1 MSQAMNDMS
10 EVQKRQPQP
19 VSPREILFRYIHFLP
34 LVIASVIIFVVMTYV
49 RLRYEP
55 NIYSVTATLM
65 VKDPNTRTPTGESD
79 LEELLF
85 MGSNKNIEDEIQV
98 VQTRRIG
105 QRVVRALGLEL
116 QFYNE
121 GKIRT
126 SMINPPEAP
135 VRLSILSL
143 KDSTKPFKMMVRLLD
158 EQKFTVGED
167 SKPIAFGQSFD
178 LPEGSFMLFRKS
190 IALANFNTSDFIIT
204 YASPEQRAGELLKG
218 LVAVPSGTSNNIMRL
233 TFETENPRLG
243 LDVLNQWML
252 EYQKLGLEENKQSA
266 ENTLSFINIQ
276 LSEVNDELAKVEDNL
291 QRSREKNMV
300 INVEAQSQKVFDA
313 INDLDKE
320 IVQQSVQLELVDNL
334 IKYITDESQPYR
346 QVGSLLG
353 LQEPSL
359 AAQINE
365 FNRLQVER
373 ETMLKTTTRANP
385 MIQNMET
392 TISRLRQDIKQ
403 NLNNIRQGL
412 RLTVGN
418 LTARNQLVGKEIS
431 RLPAKEKEMLDIARR
446 QKILEQVYSFLME
459 KKVETSISSAST
471 LSNVKVLES
480 AQASNIPVRPNK
492 KASYITAFLLGFGI
506 PVFIIFLLE
515 YLNDKVKGRQD
526 VMRNTS
532 APIIGELGHSQ
543 DEGTLVV
550 SPTSR
555 KFIAEQFRIIRTN
568 LKYFLTNPEKAV
580 ILVTSSTSGE
590 GKSFISTNMGAVLA
604 LSGKRTVILEFDIR
618 KPRILSGLG
627 LHKREGITNHVI
639 GRVEYE
645 ELPIPV
651 PGIENLFVIACG
663 PIPPNPS
670 ELLLDP
676 RLDAFIQRVRED
688 YDVVIMDTAPVGLVG
703 DAVVLGKHA
712 DASLYVVRHNYT
724 FKKQLQLLDDIYTNR
739 RLPRMSLVLN
749 DIQAKTGGYGGY
761 YGYGGYGYGA
771 YGSSYGANYF
781 EADKR
786 KRQRGRKF
794 IQSILNWFGIRN

>member
-1 MSQAMNDMS
+1 
-10 EVQKRQPQP
+10 
-19 VSPREILFRYIHFLP
+19 
-34 LVIASVIIFVVMTYV
+34 MTV
-49 RLRYEP
+49 H
-55 NIYSVTATLM
+55 
-65 VKDPNTRTPTGESD
+65 
-79 LEELLF
+79 
-85 MGSNKNIEDEIQV
+85 
-98 VQTRRIG
+98 
-105 QRVVRALGLEL
+105 
-116 QFYNE
+116 
-121 GKIRT
+121 
-126 SMINPPEAP
+126 
-135 VRLSILSL
+135 
-143 KDSTKPFKMMVRLLD
+143 LLD
-158 EQKFTVGED
+158 EQKFTLGED
-167 SKPIAFGQSFD
+167 SKSIGFGQPFNI
-178 LPEGSFMLFRKS
+178 PEGSFMLFRKP
-190 IALANFNTSDFIIT
+190 IAFSNFNTSDFIIT

-233 TFETENPRLG
+233 TYETENPRLG

-266 ENTLSFINIQ
+266 ENTLSFINEQ
-276 LSEVNDELAKVEDNL
+276 LNEVNDELAKVEGNL

-320 IVQQSVQLELVDNL
+320 IVQQSVQLELVENL
-334 IKYITDESQPYR
+334 IRYITDESQPYR

-392 TISRLRQDIKQ
+392 TISRLRQDIRQ

-480 AQASNIPVRPNK
+480 AQASNIPIRPNK

-506 PVFIIFLLE
+506 PVFIVFLLE

-568 LKYFLTNPEKAV
+568 LKYFLPNPDKAV

-590 GKSFISTNMGAVLA
+590 GKSFISTNMGAVVA

-627 LHKREGITNHVI
+627 MHKREGITNHVI

-645 ELPIPV
+645 ELSVPV

-771 YGSSYGANYF
+771 YGSSYGSNYF

-786 KRQRGRKF
+786 KRQRGRKL

>member
-1 MSQAMNDMS
+1 MNDMS
-10 EVQKRQPQP
+10 DVQKRQPQP

-34 LVIASVIIFVVMTYV
+34 LVIASVVIFMVMTYV

-55 NIYSVTATLM
+55 NIYSVTSTLM

-105 QRVVRALGLEL
+105 QRVVRALGLEI
-116 QFYNE
+116 QFFNE

-126 SMINPPEAP
+126 SLINPPETP
-135 VRLSILSL
+135 VRLSIISL
-143 KDSTKPFKMMVRLLD
+143 KDSTKPFSMTVHVLD
-158 EQKFTVGED
+158 DRQFTLGEEK
-167 SKPIAFGQSFD
+167 KPISFGQVFE
-178 LPEGSFMLFRKS
+178 LPQGSFMLFRKP
-190 IALANFNTSDFIIT
+190 IGLGNFNTSDFIIT
-204 YASPEQRAGELLKG
+204 YASAEQRAGELLKG
-218 LVAVPSGTSNNIMRL
+218 LIAVPSGTSNNIMRL

-252 EYQKLGLEENKQSA
+252 EYQKLGLEENKLSA
-266 ENTLSFINIQ
+266 ENTLSFINEQ
-276 LSEVNDELAKVEDNL
+276 LSEVNQELAVVEGNL
-291 QRSREKNMV
+291 LRSREKNMV

-313 INDLDKE
+313 MNDLDKE

-334 IKYITDESQPYR
+334 IKYISDETQPYR

-392 TISRLRQDIKQ
+392 TISRLRQDIRQ

-418 LTARNQLVGKEIS
+418 LTTRNQMVGLEIS

-480 AQASNIPVRPNK
+480 AQASSVPIRPNK
-492 KASYITAFLLGFGI
+492 KATYITAFLLGFGI

-568 LKYFLTNPEKAV
+568 LKYFLTNPDKAV

-627 LHKREGITNHVI
+627 MHKREGITNHVI

-651 PGIENLFVIACG
+651 PGIDNLFVIACG

-676 RLDAFIQRVRED
+676 RLDAFIQRVRDE

-724 FKKQLQLLDDIYTNR
+724 FKKQLQLLDDIYVNR

-786 KRQRGRKF
+786 KKLPGRKL
-794 IQSILNWFGIRN
+794 IQSVLNWFGIRN

>member
-1 MSQAMNDMS
+1 
-10 EVQKRQPQP
+10 
-19 VSPREILFRYIHFLP
+19 
-34 LVIASVIIFVVMTYV
+34 
-49 RLRYEP
+49 
-55 NIYSVTATLM
+55 
-65 VKDPNTRTPTGESD
+65 
-79 LEELLF
+79 

-116 QFYNE
+116 QFFNE

-126 SMINPPEAP
+126 SLINPPETP
-135 VRLSILSL
+135 VRLSILRL
-143 KDSTKPFKMMVRLLD
+143 TDSTKPFTMTVHVLD
-158 EQKFTVGED
+158 EQKFTLGED
-167 SKPIAFGQSFD
+167 KKSIAFGQVFE
-178 LPEGSFMLFRKS
+178 LPQGSFMLFRKP
-190 IALANFNTSDFIIT
+190 IGLGNFNTSDFIIT

-233 TFETENPRLG
+233 TYETENPRLG

-252 EYQKLGLEENKQSA
+252 EYQKVGLEENKLSA
-266 ENTLSFINIQ
+266 ENTLSFINEQ
-276 LSEVNDELAKVEDNL
+276 LSEVNEELAVVEGNL
-291 QRSREKNMV
+291 LRSREKNMV

-313 INDLDKE
+313 MNDLDKE

-334 IKYITDESQPYR
+334 IKYISDETQPYR

-392 TISRLRQDIKQ
+392 TISRLRQDIRQ

-418 LTARNQLVGKEIS
+418 LTTRNQMVGREIS

-480 AQASNIPVRPNK
+480 AQASSVPIRPNK
-492 KASYITAFLLGFGI
+492 KATYITAFLLGFGI

-568 LKYFLTNPEKAV
+568 LKYFLTNPDKAV

-627 LHKREGITNHVI
+627 MHKREGITNHVI

-676 RLDAFIQRVRED
+676 RLDAFIQRVREE

-724 FKKQLQLLDDIYTNR
+724 FKKQLQLLDDIYVNR

-786 KRQRGRKF
+786 KRRPGKKLV
-794 IQSILNWFGIRN
+794 QSILNWFGIRN

>member
-1 MSQAMNDMS
+1 MSQAMNDMTD
-10 EVQKRQPQP
+10 VQKRQPQP

-34 LVIASVIIFVVMTYV
+34 LVIASVVIFMVMTYV

-65 VKDPNTRTPTGESD
+65 VKDPNTRSPSGESD
-79 LEELLF
+79 LEDLLF

-126 SMINPPEAP
+126 SLINPPETP

-143 KDSTKPFKMMVRLLD
+143 KDSMKAFSMTVHLID
-158 EQKFTVGED
+158 DQKFTLGED
-167 SKPIAFGQSFD
+167 KKPIPFGQAFN
-178 LPEGSFMLFRKS
+178 LPEGSFMLFRKTIGLGS
-190 IALANFNTSDFIIT
+190 FNTSDFIIS

-233 TFETENPRLG
+233 TYETENPRLG

-266 ENTLSFINIQ
+266 ENTLSFINDQ
-276 LSEVNDELAKVEDNL
+276 LNDVNQELAVVEGNL
-291 QRSREKNMV
+291 LRSREKNMV

-313 INDLDKE
+313 MNDLDKE

-334 IKYITDESQPYR
+334 IRYISDESQPYR

-359 AAQINE
+359 AAQMNE

-385 MIQNMET
+385 TIQNMEA
-392 TISRLRQDIKQ
+392 TISRLRQDIRQ

-418 LTARNQLVGKEIS
+418 LTARNQLVGREIS
-431 RLPAKEKEMLDIARR
+431 RLPAK
-446 QKILEQVYSFLME
+446 KILEQVYSFLME

-471 LSNVKVLES
+471 LSNVKVLEV
-480 AQASNIPVRPNK
+480 AQASSIPIRPNK
-492 KASYITAFLLGFGI
+492 KATYITAFLLGFGI

-568 LKYFLTNPEKAV
+568 LKYFLTNPDKAV

-645 ELPIPV
+645 ELPISV
-651 PGIENLFVIACG
+651 PGIDNLFVIACG

-724 FKKQLQLLDDIYTNR
+724 FKKQLQLLDDIYVNR

-771 YGSSYGANYF
+771 YGSSYGSNYF

-786 KRQRGRKF
+786 KKIPGRKL
-794 IQSILNWFGIRN
+794 IQAILNWFGIRN

>member
-1 MSQAMNDMS
+1 MSQAMNDLS

-19 VSPREILFRYIHFLP
+19 VAPREILFRYIHFLP
-34 LVIASVIIFVVMTYV
+34 LVIASVVIFMVMTYV

-55 NIYSVTATLM
+55 NIYSVTSTLM
-65 VKDPNTRTPTGESD
+65 VKDPNTRTPSGESD
-79 LEELLF
+79 LEDLLF

-126 SMINPPEAP
+126 SLINPPETP

-143 KDSTKPFKMMVRLLD
+143 RDSTKPFSISVHLLS
-158 EQKFTVGED
+158 EQKFSIGED
-167 SKPIAFGQSFD
+167 KKEYDFGRTLE
-178 LPEGSFMLFRKS
+178 LPEGSFMLFRKP
-190 IALANFNTSDFIIT
+190 IALSNFNTSDFIIT

-233 TFETENPRLG
+233 NYETENPRLG
-243 LDVLNQWML
+243 LDILNQWML
-252 EYQKLGLEENKQSA
+252 EYQKMGLEENKQSA
-266 ENTLSFINIQ
+266 ENTLSFINAQ
-276 LSEVNDELAKVEDNL
+276 LDEVNQELAVVEGNL
-291 QRSREKNMV
+291 LRSREKNMV

-320 IVQQSVQLELVDNL
+320 IVQQGVQLELVDNL
-334 IKYITDESQPYR
+334 IKYITDETQPYR

-353 LQEPSL
+353 IQEPSL

-385 MIQNMET
+385 MIQNMEA
-392 TISRLRQDIKQ
+392 TISRLRQDIRQ

-431 RLPAKEKEMLDIARR
+431 RLPAKEKEMLDITRR

-471 LSNVKVLES
+471 LSNVKVLEA
-480 AQASNIPVRPNK
+480 AQASNIPIRPNK
-492 KASYITAFLLGFGI
+492 KATYITAFLLGFGI
-506 PVFIIFLLE
+506 PVFIVFLLE

-568 LKYFLTNPEKAV
+568 LKYFLTNPDKAV

-604 LSGKRTVILEFDIR
+604 LSGKKTVILEFDIR

-627 LHKREGITNHVI
+627 MHKREGITNHVI

-651 PGIENLFVIACG
+651 PGIENLFVIGCG

-676 RLDAFIQRVRED
+676 RLDEFIQRVREE

-724 FKKQLQLLDDIYTNR
+724 FKKQLQLLDDIYMNR

-781 EADKR
+781 EADKG
-786 KRQRGRKF
+786 KRRPGKKL

>member
-1 MSQAMNDMS
+1 MKGSRLHGIS
-10 EVQKRQPQP
+10 SCSGK
-19 VSPREILFRYIHFLP
+19 SPYCEILFRYIHFLP
-34 LVIASVIIFVVMTYV
+34 LVITSVVIFMVMTYV

-65 VKDPNTRTPTGESD
+65 VKDPNSRTPTGESD

-116 QFYNE
+116 QFFNE

-126 SMINPPEAP
+126 SLINPPETP

-143 KDSTKPFKMMVRLLD
+143 QDSTKSFNMTVHLLN
-158 EQKFTVGED
+158 EQQFTLGED
-167 SKPIAFGQSFD
+167 KKPIAFGQPFD
-178 LPEGSFMLFRKS
+178 LPQGSFMLFRKP
-190 IALANFNTSDFIIT
+190 IALSNFNTSDFIIT
-204 YASPEQRAGELLKG
+204 YAYPEQRAGELLSG

-233 TFETENPRLG
+233 TYETENPRLG

-252 EYQKLGLEENKQSA
+252 EYQKLGLEENKLSA
-266 ENTLSFINIQ
+266 ENTLSFINEQ
-276 LSEVNDELAKVEDNL
+276 LNEVNEELAVVEGNL
-291 QRSREKNMV
+291 LRSREKNMV

-313 INDLDKE
+313 MNDLDKE

-334 IKYITDESQPYR
+334 IRYISDETQPYR

-392 TISRLRQDIKQ
+392 TISRLRQDIRQ
-403 NLNNIRQGL
+403 NLTNIRQGL

-418 LTARNQLVGKEIS
+418 LTNRNQLVGREIS

-480 AQASNIPVRPNK
+480 AQVSSVPIRPNK
-492 KASYITAFLLGFGI
+492 KATYITAFLLGFGI
-506 PVFIIFLLE
+506 PLFIIFLLE

-568 LKYFLTNPEKAV
+568 LKYFLTNPDKAV

-627 LHKREGITNHVI
+627 MHKREGITNHVI

-645 ELPIPV
+645 ELAVSV

-676 RLDAFIQRVRED
+676 RLEAFIQRVRED

-724 FKKQLQLLDDIYTNR
+724 FKKQLQLLDDIYVNR

-786 KRQRGRKF
+786 RKLPGRKLV
-794 IQSILNWFGIRN
+794 QSILNWFGIRN

>member
-1 MSQAMNDMS
+1 
-10 EVQKRQPQP
+10 
-19 VSPREILFRYIHFLP
+19 
-34 LVIASVIIFVVMTYV
+34 
-49 RLRYEP
+49 
-55 NIYSVTATLM
+55 
-65 VKDPNTRTPTGESD
+65 
-79 LEELLF
+79 
-85 MGSNKNIEDEIQV
+85 
-98 VQTRRIG
+98 
-105 QRVVRALGLEL
+105 
-116 QFYNE
+116 
-121 GKIRT
+121 
-126 SMINPPEAP
+126 
-135 VRLSILSL
+135 
-143 KDSTKPFKMMVRLLD
+143 
-158 EQKFTVGED
+158 
-167 SKPIAFGQSFD
+167 
-178 LPEGSFMLFRKS
+178 
-190 IALANFNTSDFIIT
+190 
-204 YASPEQRAGELLKG
+204 
-218 LVAVPSGTSNNIMRL
+218 
-233 TFETENPRLG
+233 
-243 LDVLNQWML
+243 
-252 EYQKLGLEENKQSA
+252 
-266 ENTLSFINIQ
+266 
-276 LSEVNDELAKVEDNL
+276 
-291 QRSREKNMV
+291 
-300 INVEAQSQKVFDA
+300 
-313 INDLDKE
+313 
-320 IVQQSVQLELVDNL
+320 
-334 IKYITDESQPYR
+334 
-346 QVGSLLG
+346 
-353 LQEPSL
+353 
-359 AAQINE
+359 
-365 FNRLQVER
+365 
-373 ETMLKTTTRANP
+373 
-385 MIQNMET
+385 
-392 TISRLRQDIKQ
+392 
-403 NLNNIRQGL
+403 
-412 RLTVGN
+412 
-418 LTARNQLVGKEIS
+418 
-431 RLPAKEKEMLDIARR
+431 LPAKEKEMLDIARR

-480 AQASNIPVRPNK
+480 AQASNIPIRPNK

-506 PVFIIFLLE
+506 PVFIVFLLE

-568 LKYFLTNPEKAV
+568 LKYFLPNPDKAV

-590 GKSFISTNMGAVLA
+590 GKSFISTNMGAVVA

-627 LHKREGITNHVI
+627 MHKREGITNHVI

-645 ELPIPV
+645 ELSVPV

-771 YGSSYGANYF
+771 YGSSYGSNYF

-786 KRQRGRKF
+786 KRQRGRKL

>member
-1 MSQAMNDMS
+1 MNDLS

-19 VSPREILFRYIHFLP
+19 VAPREILFRYIHFLP
-34 LVIASVIIFVVMTYV
+34 LVIASVVIFMVMTYV

-55 NIYSVTATLM
+55 NIYSVTSTLM
-65 VKDPNTRTPTGESD
+65 VKDPNTRTPSGESD
-79 LEELLF
+79 LEDLLF

-126 SMINPPEAP
+126 SLINPPETP

-143 KDSTKPFKMMVRLLD
+143 RDSTKPFSISVHLLS
-158 EQKFTVGED
+158 EQKFSIGED
-167 SKPIAFGQSFD
+167 KKEYDFGRTLE
-178 LPEGSFMLFRKS
+178 LPEGSFMLFRKP
-190 IALANFNTSDFIIT
+190 IALSNFNTSDFIIT

-233 TFETENPRLG
+233 NYETENPRLG
-243 LDVLNQWML
+243 LDILNQWML
-252 EYQKLGLEENKQSA
+252 EYQKMGLEENKQSA
-266 ENTLSFINIQ
+266 ENTLSFINAQ
-276 LSEVNDELAKVEDNL
+276 LDEVNQELAVVEGNL
-291 QRSREKNMV
+291 LRSREKNMV

-320 IVQQSVQLELVDNL
+320 IVQQGVQLELVDNL
-334 IKYITDESQPYR
+334 IKYITDETQPYR

-353 LQEPSL
+353 IQEPSL

-385 MIQNMET
+385 MIQNMEA
-392 TISRLRQDIKQ
+392 TISRLRQDIRQ

-431 RLPAKEKEMLDIARR
+431 RLPAKEKEMLDITRR

-471 LSNVKVLES
+471 LSNVKVLEA
-480 AQASNIPVRPNK
+480 AQASNIPIRPNK
-492 KASYITAFLLGFGI
+492 KATYITAFLLGFGI
-506 PVFIIFLLE
+506 PVFIVFLLE

-568 LKYFLTNPEKAV
+568 LKYFLTNPDKAV

-604 LSGKRTVILEFDIR
+604 LSGKKTVILEFDIR

-627 LHKREGITNHVI
+627 MHKREGITNHVI

-651 PGIENLFVIACG
+651 PGIENLFVIGCG

-676 RLDAFIQRVRED
+676 RLDEFIQRVREE

-724 FKKQLQLLDDIYTNR
+724 FKKQLQLLDDIYMNR

-781 EADKR
+781 EADKG
-786 KRQRGRKF
+786 KRRPGKKL

>member
-1 MSQAMNDMS
+1 
-10 EVQKRQPQP
+10 
-19 VSPREILFRYIHFLP
+19 
-34 LVIASVIIFVVMTYV
+34 
-49 RLRYEP
+49 
-55 NIYSVTATLM
+55 
-65 VKDPNTRTPTGESD
+65 
-79 LEELLF
+79 
-85 MGSNKNIEDEIQV
+85 
-98 VQTRRIG
+98 
-105 QRVVRALGLEL
+105 
-116 QFYNE
+116 
-121 GKIRT
+121 
-126 SMINPPEAP
+126 
-135 VRLSILSL
+135 
-143 KDSTKPFKMMVRLLD
+143 
-158 EQKFTVGED
+158 
-167 SKPIAFGQSFD
+167 
-178 LPEGSFMLFRKS
+178 
-190 IALANFNTSDFIIT
+190 
-204 YASPEQRAGELLKG
+204 
-218 LVAVPSGTSNNIMRL
+218 
-233 TFETENPRLG
+233 
-243 LDVLNQWML
+243 
-252 EYQKLGLEENKQSA
+252 LEENKQSA
-266 ENTLSFINIQ
+266 ENTLSFINEQ
-276 LSEVNDELAKVEDNL
+276 LNEVNDELAKVEGNL

-320 IVQQSVQLELVDNL
+320 IVQQSVQLELVENL
-334 IKYITDESQPYR
+334 IRYITDESQPYR

-392 TISRLRQDIKQ
+392 TISRLRQDIRQ

-480 AQASNIPVRPNK
+480 AQASNIPIRPNK

-506 PVFIIFLLE
+506 PVFIVFLLE

-568 LKYFLTNPEKAV
+568 LKYFLPNPDKAV

-590 GKSFISTNMGAVLA
+590 GKSFISTNMGAVVA

-627 LHKREGITNHVI
+627 MHKREGITNHVI

-645 ELPIPV
+645 ELSVPV

-771 YGSSYGANYF
+771 YGSSYGSNYF

-786 KRQRGRKF
+786 KRQRGRKL